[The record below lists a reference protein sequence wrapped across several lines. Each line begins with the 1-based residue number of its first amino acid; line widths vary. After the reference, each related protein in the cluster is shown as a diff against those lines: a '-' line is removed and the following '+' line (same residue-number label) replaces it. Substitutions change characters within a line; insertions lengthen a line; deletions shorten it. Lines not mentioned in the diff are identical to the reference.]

1 MMLRLRY
8 NLFIYVFELL
18 NILFKKLLGSIFV
31 MYLFKIISVILLY
44 FVYCVDVLCLFLE
57 YLSGCIEFKLYICY
71 NLFFNFYGVRWL
83 NFVKNK

>member
-18 NILFKKLLGSIFV
+18 NILIKKLLGSIFV

-57 YLSGCIEFKLYICY
+57 YLSGCIEFK
-71 NLFFNFYGVRWL
+71 
-83 NFVKNK
+83 